1 MQGKIVIVNKKASF
15 KYILK
20 KKYVAGLVLTGL
32 QIKTIKAK
40 KIVIENSYCNFIN
53 NELYVFNIVFGN
65 LYAEKKSSS
74 KIKLLLNKF
83 ELKKIQSETNQ
94 VGSTVIPT
102 KIFTNDNGIAKIE
115 ISIAKGKKLY
125 DKRQVKK
132 KRDWNRERARLLSRN
147 NK

>member
-1 MQGKIVIVNKKASF
+1 MQEKINIVNKKANF

-32 QIKTIKAK
+32 QIKAIKAK

-53 NELYVFNIVFGN
+53 NELYVFNIIFGN
-65 LYAEKKSSS
+65 LHAEKKSSS

-94 VGSTVIPT
+94 VGSTLIPT

-125 DKRQVKK
+125 DKRNTIKERENK
-132 KRDWNRERARLLSRN
+132 INLKRKLKS
-147 NK
+147 

>member
-1 MQGKIVIVNKKASF
+1 MQGKIIIVNKKASF

-53 NELYVFNIVFGN
+53 NELYVFNIIFGN

-94 VGSTVIPT
+94 VGSTLIPT

-125 DKRQVKK
+125 DKRNTIKERENK
-132 KRDWNRERARLLSRN
+132 INLKRKL
-147 NK
+147 KP

>member
-125 DKRQVKK
+125 DKRNTIKERENK
-132 KRDWNRERARLLSRN
+132 INLKRKLES
-147 NK
+147 

>member
-1 MQGKIVIVNKKASF
+1 MQGKIIIVNKKASF

-65 LYAEKKSSS
+65 LFAEKKSSS

-94 VGSTVIPT
+94 VGSTLIPT
-102 KIFTNDNGIAKIE
+102 KIFINDNGIAKIE
-115 ISIAKGKKLY
+115 ISIAKGKKIY
-125 DKRQVKK
+125 DKRNTIKERENK
-132 KRDWNRERARLLSRN
+132 INLKRKLKS
-147 NK
+147 

>member
-1 MQGKIVIVNKKASF
+1 MQEKIIIVNKKASF

-83 ELKKIQSETNQ
+83 ELKKIQSEINQ
-94 VGSTVIPT
+94 VGSTLIPT
-102 KIFTNDNGIAKIE
+102 KIFTNDHGMAKIE

-125 DKRQVKK
+125 DKRNTIKERENK
-132 KRDWNRERARLLSRN
+132 INLKRKLKS
-147 NK
+147 

>member
-1 MQGKIVIVNKKASF
+1 MQEKIIIVNKKASF

-53 NELYVFNIVFGN
+53 NELYVFNIIFGN
-65 LYAEKKSSS
+65 LNAKKKSSS

-94 VGSTVIPT
+94 VGSALIPT
-102 KIFTNDNGIAKIE
+102 KIFINDNGIAKIE

-125 DKRQVKK
+125 DKRNTIKERENK
-132 KRDWNRERARLLSRN
+132 INLKRKLKS
-147 NK
+147 

>member
-125 DKRQVKK
+125 DKRNTIKERENK
-132 KRDWNRERARLLSRN
+132 INLKRKLKS
-147 NK
+147 

>member
-1 MQGKIVIVNKKASF
+1 MQEKIVIVNKKASF

-94 VGSTVIPT
+94 VGSTLIPT

-125 DKRQVKK
+125 DKRNTIKERENK
-132 KRDWNRERARLLSRN
+132 INLKRKLKS
-147 NK
+147 

>member
-1 MQGKIVIVNKKASF
+1 MQEKIIIVNKKASF

-125 DKRQVKK
+125 DKRNTIKERENK
-132 KRDWNRERARLLSRN
+132 INLKRKLKS
-147 NK
+147 

>member
-1 MQGKIVIVNKKASF
+1 MQGKIIIVNKKASF

-53 NELYVFNIVFGN
+53 NELYVFNIIFSN

-94 VGSTVIPT
+94 VGSTLIPT

-125 DKRQVKK
+125 DKRNTIKERENK
-132 KRDWNRERARLLSRN
+132 INLKRKLKS
-147 NK
+147 

>member
-1 MQGKIVIVNKKASF
+1 MQGKIIIVNKKASF

-53 NELYVFNIVFGN
+53 NELYVFNIIFGN

-94 VGSTVIPT
+94 VGSTLIPT
-102 KIFTNDNGIAKIE
+102 KIFINDNGIAKIE
-115 ISIAKGKKLY
+115 ISIAKGKKIY
-125 DKRQVKK
+125 DKRNTIKERENK
-132 KRDWNRERARLLSRN
+132 INLKRKLKS
-147 NK
+147 

>member
-1 MQGKIVIVNKKASF
+1 MQEKIIIVNKKASF

-65 LYAEKKSSS
+65 LYAQKKSSS

-94 VGSTVIPT
+94 VGSTLIPT

-125 DKRQVKK
+125 DKRNTIKERENK
-132 KRDWNRERARLLSRN
+132 INLKRKLKS
-147 NK
+147 

>member
-1 MQGKIVIVNKKASF
+1 MQGKIIIVNKKASF

-53 NELYVFNIVFGN
+53 NELYVFNIIFGN
-65 LYAEKKSSS
+65 LYEEKKSSS

-83 ELKKIQSETNQ
+83 ELKKIQLETKE
-94 VGSTVIPT
+94 VGSTLIPT
-102 KIFTNDNGIAKIE
+102 KIFTNDNGIAKIQ
-115 ISIAKGKKLY
+115 ISVAKGKKLY
-125 DKRQVKK
+125 DKRNTIKERENK
-132 KRDWNRERARLLSRN
+132 INLKRKFKS
-147 NK
+147 

>member
-1 MQGKIVIVNKKASF
+1 MQEKIIIVNKKASF

-53 NELYVFNIVFGN
+53 NELYVFNIIFGN
-65 LYAEKKSSS
+65 LYAKKKSSS

-83 ELKKIQSETNQ
+83 ELKKIQSEINQ
-94 VGSTVIPT
+94 VGSTLIPT
-102 KIFTNDNGIAKIE
+102 KIFTNDHGMAKIE

-125 DKRQVKK
+125 DKRNTIKERENK
-132 KRDWNRERARLLSRN
+132 INLKRKLKS
-147 NK
+147 

>member
-1 MQGKIVIVNKKASF
+1 MQGKIIIVNKKASF

-53 NELYVFNIVFGN
+53 NELYVFNIIFGN

-94 VGSTVIPT
+94 VGSTLIPT
-102 KIFTNDNGIAKIE
+102 KIFTNNNGIAKIE

-125 DKRQVKK
+125 DKRNTIKERENK
-132 KRDWNRERARLLSRN
+132 INLKRKLKS
-147 NK
+147 

>member
-1 MQGKIVIVNKKASF
+1 MQEKIIIVNKKASF

-53 NELYVFNIVFGN
+53 NELYVFNIIFGN
-65 LYAEKKSSS
+65 LYEEKKSSS

-83 ELKKIQSETNQ
+83 ELKKIQLETKE
-94 VGSTVIPT
+94 VGSTLIPT
-102 KIFTNDNGIAKIE
+102 KIFTNDNGIAKIQ
-115 ISIAKGKKLY
+115 ISVAKGKKLY
-125 DKRQVKK
+125 DKRNAIKERENK
-132 KRDWNRERARLLSRN
+132 INLKRKFKS
-147 NK
+147 

>member
-1 MQGKIVIVNKKASF
+1 MQEKIIIVNKKASF

-53 NELYVFNIVFGN
+53 NELYVFNIIFGN

-83 ELKKIQSETNQ
+83 ELKKIQLETNQ
-94 VGSTVIPT
+94 VGSTLIPT
-102 KIFTNDNGIAKIE
+102 KIFINDNGIAKIE

-125 DKRQVKK
+125 DKRNTIKERENK
-132 KRDWNRERARLLSRN
+132 INLKRNL
-147 NK
+147 KF

>member
-1 MQGKIVIVNKKASF
+1 MQEKIIIVNKKASF

-65 LYAEKKSSS
+65 LYAKKKSSS

-94 VGSTVIPT
+94 VGSTLIPT

-125 DKRQVKK
+125 DKRNTIKERENK
-132 KRDWNRERARLLSRN
+132 INLKRKLKS
-147 NK
+147 

>member
-1 MQGKIVIVNKKASF
+1 MQGKIIIVNKKASF

-53 NELYVFNIVFGN
+53 NELYVFNIIFGN

-94 VGSTVIPT
+94 VGSTLIPT

-125 DKRQVKK
+125 DKRETK
-132 KRDWNRERARLLSRN
+132 KRRDIEKEINREMKRN
-147 NK
+147 R

>member
-1 MQGKIVIVNKKASF
+1 MQGKIIIVNKKASF

-83 ELKKIQSETNQ
+83 ELKKIQLETNQ
-94 VGSTVIPT
+94 VGSTLIPT
-102 KIFTNDNGIAKIE
+102 KIFINDNGIAKIE

-125 DKRQVKK
+125 DKRNTIKERENK
-132 KRDWNRERARLLSRN
+132 INLKRKLKS
-147 NK
+147 

>member
-1 MQGKIVIVNKKASF
+1 MQEKIIIVNKKASF

-94 VGSTVIPT
+94 VGSTLIPT

-125 DKRQVKK
+125 DKRNTIKERENK
-132 KRDWNRERARLLSRN
+132 INLKRKL
-147 NK
+147 KP

>member
-1 MQGKIVIVNKKASF
+1 MQEKIIIVNKKASF

-65 LYAEKKSSS
+65 LFAEKKSSS

-83 ELKKIQSETNQ
+83 ELKKIQLETNQ
-94 VGSTVIPT
+94 VGSTLIPT

-125 DKRQVKK
+125 DKRNTIKERENK
-132 KRDWNRERARLLSRN
+132 INLKRKLKS
-147 NK
+147 

>member
-74 KIKLLLNKF
+74 KIKLLLNKV

-125 DKRQVKK
+125 DKRNTIKERENK
-132 KRDWNRERARLLSRN
+132 INLKRKLKS
-147 NK
+147 

>member
-1 MQGKIVIVNKKASF
+1 MQEKIIIVNKKASF

-53 NELYVFNIVFGN
+53 NELYVFNIIFGN

-83 ELKKIQSETNQ
+83 ELKKIQSEINQ
-94 VGSTVIPT
+94 VGSTLIPT
-102 KIFTNDNGIAKIE
+102 KIFINDNWIYKIE
-115 ISIAKGKKLY
+115 ISIAKWKKIY
-125 DKRQVKK
+125 DKRYTIKERENK
-132 KRDWNRERARLLSRN
+132 INLKRKLKS
-147 NK
+147 

>member
-1 MQGKIVIVNKKASF
+1 MQGKIIIVNKKASF

-83 ELKKIQSETNQ
+83 ELKKIQSEINQ
-94 VGSTVIPT
+94 VGSTLIPT

-125 DKRQVKK
+125 DKRNTIKERENK
-132 KRDWNRERARLLSRN
+132 INLKRKLKS
-147 NK
+147 

>member
-1 MQGKIVIVNKKASF
+1 MQEKIVIVNKKASF

-83 ELKKIQSETNQ
+83 ELKKIQSEINQ
-94 VGSTVIPT
+94 VGSTLIPT
-102 KIFTNDNGIAKIE
+102 KIFTNDHGMAKIE

-125 DKRQVKK
+125 DKRNTIKERENK
-132 KRDWNRERARLLSRN
+132 INLKRKLKS
-147 NK
+147 